1 VDLPLVAQSSSGL
14 TLAID
19 TNILIRRHLDGATIE
34 LFRLH
39 ETGKVNL
46 EKTDTLDAERL
57 RTARDDSEARQRLL
71 ESIDLIEV
79 LGPMRLDYSRLD
91 HSVLASPS
99 DEVRDDEVFRLI
111 FGRDCTPTSRRN
123 EVADAHH
130 VATCIRYAL
139 DGLVTRDRKILRA
152 SRRLNGLG
160 MGMFYLLTP
169 EQAVDLVGR
178 RAATNERAR
187 ALLEGLCSSS

>member
-1 VDLPLVAQSSSGL
+1 M
-14 TLAID
+14 LAID
-19 TNILIRRHLDGATIE
+19 TNILIRRRLDAATVE

-46 EKTDTLDAERL
+46 EKTDTLDAERI
-57 RTARDDSEARQRLL
+57 RTAGDDGEARRRLL

-79 LGPMRLDYSRLD
+79 LGPMRLDHSRLD

-111 FGRDCTPTSRRN
+111 FGRDRTPASRRN
-123 EVADAHH
+123 DVADAHH

-139 DGLVTRDRKILRA
+139 CGFVTRDKRLLRA
-152 SRRLNGLG
+152 SPSLNALAMGL
-160 MGMFYLLTP
+160 FHVLTP
-169 EQAVDLVGR
+169 EQAVDLVRR

-187 ALLEGLCSSS
+187 ALLAGLRQNAN